1 MAAPLAALIPLL
13 GKIGAAV
20 MGKTAA
26 ATAGATTAKAAATMA
41 VAAKSG
47 VSAAATAAKP
57 AAVFPTPSPAVAAR
71 AGAKVPFQV
80 LEDPSTG
87 ASARD
92 LTKMLSGRPD
102 KPPVRRAP
110 IAQAVPPVEPASPPP
125 PLDPAR
131 AISRKAAVQPQKPG
145 AQPSQRTYPPQKPG
159 AQPSAPKGPVQSA
172 VDRFREWRQARA
184 SNRAEAQLLKTPVT
198 QQIKGMTL
206 PERTERLQQAG
217 RLLDPA
223 EVTRQTGIEEP
234 GQRDIVQ
241 ASERN
246 QERERVA
253 RLEQLNQAFGNLE
266 TPMQHFKMGL
276 LLLGAPG
283 LFLAVTKALSGFTKG
298 VIASNESLRRFDPAI
313 AQSIAQMERQDL
325 ILQARTAR
333 ATSGSATAVNA
344 QWMALRDETQGLHE
358 TVKTIYNIL
367 AAGAAM
373 GLRVGNF
380 LLQLSGTYQVI
391 EKAASLYNR
400 WMGSRQEGPM
410 PYQEF
415 IQDIINHGRQ
425 PRRDFDRNAGNG
437 GQR

>member
-13 GKIGAAV
+13 GKIGAAA

-131 AISRKAAVQPQKPG
+131 AISR
-145 AQPSQRTYPPQKPG
+145 
-159 AQPSAPKGPVQSA
+159 SA

-266 TPMQHFKMGL
+266 TP
-276 LLLGAPG
+276 
-283 LFLAVTKALSGFTKG
+283 
-298 VIASNESLRRFDPAI
+298 
-313 AQSIAQMERQDL
+313 
-325 ILQARTAR
+325 
-333 ATSGSATAVNA
+333 
-344 QWMALRDETQGLHE
+344 
-358 TVKTIYNIL
+358 
-367 AAGAAM
+367 
-373 GLRVGNF
+373 
-380 LLQLSGTYQVI
+380 
-391 EKAASLYNR
+391 
-400 WMGSRQEGPM
+400 
-410 PYQEF
+410 
-415 IQDIINHGRQ
+415 
-425 PRRDFDRNAGNG
+425 
-437 GQR
+437 